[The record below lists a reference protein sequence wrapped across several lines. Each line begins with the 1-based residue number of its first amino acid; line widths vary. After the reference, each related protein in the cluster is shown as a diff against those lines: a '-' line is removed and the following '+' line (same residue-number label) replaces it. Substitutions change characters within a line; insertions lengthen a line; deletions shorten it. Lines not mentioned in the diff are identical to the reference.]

1 MTDITHCAGCGHGL
15 VPILSAKGRA
25 ELNCLWCEGI
35 DARTMEMAKWAD
47 SPAGKPD
54 RAARQSLE

>member
-25 ELNCLWCEGI
+25 EPSCLWCEGI

-54 RAARQSLE
+54 WAPRQPLE

>member
-1 MTDITHCAGCGHGL
+1 MTDITWCAGCGHSL
-15 VPILSAKGRA
+15 VPILSEKG
-25 ELNCLWCEGI
+25 LTTPNCFWCEGV

-54 RAARQSLE
+54 RAAPRSFD